1 MAQHAALDEDRREIV
16 EREDCVNPWQ
26 RQRVMRADPAD
37 RGVRMRAAHERR
49 VPHPGARDVV
59 DEAPLA
65 DEQGAVL
72 EARNARSNQSPH
84 VSTAHAFRSAGLC
97 ERFVPSLFFNDT
109 ATCEICP
116 YVIVASIR
124 SHFTMPRWCSVSGL
138 FGRNR
143 LFVTGAALM
152 FIWS

>member
-1 MAQHAALDEDRREIV
+1 
-16 EREDCVNPWQ
+16 
-26 RQRVMRADPAD
+26 MRADPAD

-72 EARNARSNQSPH
+72 EARNARSNQSTH

-97 ERFVPSLFFNDT
+97 ERFVPRL
-109 ATCEICP
+109 P
-116 YVIVASIR
+116 LVR
-124 SHFTMPRWCSVSGL
+124 HRLGG
-138 FGRNR
+138 FGDHVLGHGVGPSQQGIELVRVDGID
-143 LFVTGAALM
+143 L
-152 FIWS
+152 